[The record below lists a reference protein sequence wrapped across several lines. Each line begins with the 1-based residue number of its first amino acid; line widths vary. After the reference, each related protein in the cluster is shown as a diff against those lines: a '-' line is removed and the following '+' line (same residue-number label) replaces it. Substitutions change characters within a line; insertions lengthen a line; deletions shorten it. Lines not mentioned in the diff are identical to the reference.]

1 MKTETMMITTQA
13 SFSDDGKKRYILKK
27 EWDVTKPLIAVIMLV
42 PSDACG
48 VSADTTSML
57 VMNNVWRLGYGSV
70 TILNLFSTI
79 NDFGLKD
86 GLANDEENINA
97 IIFEVGKVDTII
109 YAPGVGKA
117 QNKAFQQ
124 RQKQVLDALRP
135 YEEKLHCLCN
145 ADGEARLQHPLS
157 PAVRTWYLSS
167 LSISEFEPKEAEQPQ
182 TKNPVKKHPK
192 KK

>member
-13 SFSDDGKKRYILKK
+13 TFSDDGMKRYILRK
-27 EWDVTKPLIAVIMLV
+27 EWDIAKPSMAVIMLV

-57 VMNNVWRLGYGSV
+57 VLNNVWRLGYGSV
-70 TILNLFSTI
+70 TILNLFSVI
-79 NDFGLKD
+79 NDFGLKEGVED
-86 GLANDEENINA
+86 DEENLNA
-97 IIFEVGKVDTII
+97 IIFEVEKVDTVV

-117 QNKAFQQ
+117 QNKVFQQ

-135 YEEKLHCLCN
+135 YEKKLHCLCN
-145 ADGEARLQHPLS
+145 AEGDARLQHPLS
-157 PAVRTWYLSS
+157 PAVRTWYLSP
-167 LSISEFEPKEAEQPQ
+167 LSISEFESEVAEQPQ
-182 TKNPVKKHPK
+182 EKKPAKKQSK

>member
-13 SFSDDGKKRYILKK
+13 TFSDDGTKRYILHK
-27 EWDVTKPLIAVIMLV
+27 EWDVTKPSIAVIMLV

-57 VMNNVWRLGYGSV
+57 VMNKVWRLGYGSV

-86 GLANDEENINA
+86 GLTEDEENINA
-97 IIFEVGKVDTII
+97 IVFEVGKVDTIV

-135 YEEKLHCLCN
+135 YEAKLHCLCN

-157 PAVRTWYLSS
+157 PAVRTWHLSP
-167 LSISEFEPKEAEQPQ
+167 LSVSEFDPNVAEQPQ
-182 TKNPVKKHPK
+182 EKQSTKKSPK

>member
-1 MKTETMMITTQA
+1 MRMETMMITTKA
-13 SFSDDGKKRYILKK
+13 TFSDDGTKRYILLK
-27 EWDVTKPLIAVIMLV
+27 EWDISKPSLAVIMLV

-57 VMNNVWRLGYGSV
+57 VLNNAWRLGYGSV
-70 TILNLFSTI
+70 TILNLFSVI

-86 GLANDEENINA
+86 GVGDDEENLNA
-97 IIFEVGKVDTII
+97 IIFEVEKVDMIV

-135 YEEKLHCLCN
+135 YEKKLHCLCN

-157 PAVRTWYLSS
+157 PAVRTWYLSP
-167 LSISEFEPKEAEQPQ
+167 LSISEFEFKVDDQPQ
-182 TKNPVKKHPK
+182 ETKPTKKQPK

>member
-1 MKTETMMITTQA
+1 MRTETMMITTQA
-13 SFSDDGKKRYILKK
+13 TFSDDGTKRYILRK
-27 EWDVTKPLIAVIMLV
+27 EWDIAKPSMAVIMLV

-57 VMNNVWRLGYGSV
+57 VLNNVWRLGYGSV
-70 TILNLFSTI
+70 TILNLFSVI

-86 GLANDEENINA
+86 GTGDDEENLNA
-97 IIFEVGKVDTII
+97 IIFEVEKVDTIV

-117 QNKAFQQ
+117 QNKAFQL

-135 YEEKLHCLCN
+135 YEKKLHCLCN
-145 ADGEARLQHPLS
+145 AEGEARLQHPLS
-157 PAVRTWYLSS
+157 PAVRTWYLSP
-167 LSISEFEPKEAEQPQ
+167 LSISEFEPKVVDQPQ
-182 TKNPVKKHPK
+182 EKQSAKKQPK

>member
-13 SFSDDGKKRYILKK
+13 TFSDDGKKRYILRK
-27 EWDVTKPLIAVIMLV
+27 EWDINKPSIAVIMLV
-42 PSDACG
+42 PSDAYG

-79 NDFGLKD
+79 NDFGLKNGSED
-86 GLANDEENINA
+86 DEENINA
-97 IIFEVGKVDTII
+97 IIFEVGKVDTIV

-135 YEEKLHCLCN
+135 YEDKLHCLCN
-145 ADGEARLQHPLS
+145 ENGEARLQHPLS
-157 PAVRTWYLSS
+157 PAVRAWYFSS
-167 LSISEFEPKEAEQPQ
+167 LSISEFESKESEQPQ
-182 TKNPVKKHPK
+182 EKQPTKKHRK